1 MEGVMV
7 SGIYSGLSALQAI
20 QVKTQTTAN
29 NVANINT
36 DAFKRSR
43 ATLVEST
50 SGGVNVSISKIETPG
65 PQVYEQT
72 PEGSQLIEKSN
83 VDLTEEI
90 PNLMLSKR
98 AFQANIKTIQA
109 EDEMLGML
117 LDIKS

>member
-1 MEGVMV
+1 MV
-7 SGIYSGLSALQAI
+7 TGIYSGLSALRSI

-36 DAFKRSR
+36 DGFKKSR
-43 ATLVEST
+43 ATLVE
-50 SGGVNVSISKIETPG
+50 GNPQGVNVTISKIETPG
-65 PQVYEQT
+65 PQLYEQT
-72 PEGSQLIEKSN
+72 PKGTELIEKSN

-90 PNLMLSKR
+90 PSMMLSKR

>member
-1 MEGVMV
+1 MI

-20 QVKTQTTAN
+20 QLKTQTTAN

-36 DAFKRSR
+36 DEFKGSR
-43 ATLVEST
+43 TSLVE
-50 SGGVNVSISKIETPG
+50 GNPDGVNVTISRIETPG

-72 PEGSQLIEKSN
+72 TQGQKLVEKSN
-83 VDLTEEI
+83 VDLTEEL
-90 PNLMLSKR
+90 PSMMVSRR
-98 AFQANIKTIQA
+98 AFQANIKTIRA

>member
-1 MEGVMV
+1 MV
-7 SGIYSGLSALQAI
+7 YGIYSGLSALRAI

-36 DAFKRSR
+36 DEFKRSR
-43 ATLVEST
+43 VTLVEGSPE
-50 SGGVNVSISKIETPG
+50 GVNVTIRKIETPG

-72 PEGSQLIEKSN
+72 PRGTELIEKSN

-90 PNLMLSKR
+90 PNMMLSRR
-98 AFQANIKTIQA
+98 AYQANIKTIQV